1 MNRSIRFLLVGI
13 TVVSLSSW
21 TGACH
26 VAHAVDQTAP
36 LSLVLQDMVRE
47 ALARNPELVAARKEW
62 EAATNRIAQARS
74 LDDPILSVHLW
85 NFPQTFNVTQTQNS
99 IFGLSQNLPF
109 PGKLAL
115 KSEIASRSAEMTEQV
130 LHGKEREL
138 ITRLKQAYYDL
149 FLAHKAIQIHHEQVE
164 LLRQFVE
171 ITNAKFRTGKGSQAD
186 VLKAQVELSVLHQ
199 QLPVLEQRRETAA
212 ALLNTFL
219 DRDPLSPLGVPQEPP
234 LIPLNTTID
243 DLHRLA
249 LNTRPELKAAELTV
263 RHSEQSR
270 ALAQRQYYPDFNV
283 AFQRFQNFQ
292 ANDGFGAYVA
302 MTIPF
307 SFWTKPKYDA
317 GVQEAAASVAAAQAQ
332 QHKLENLTR
341 FQVKDL
347 LAKVRATE
355 QVAMLY
361 HTTILP
367 QAVQNLEASRVGYR
381 TGKGGFLDL
390 IDTQRAWRGFQ
401 HEYYRALVER
411 EHRLAE
417 LEQVIG
423 SDLSGT
429 SQERRSDYES
439 GHTQ

>member
-1 MNRSIRFLLVGI
+1 MTRSIRILLLAI
-13 TVVSLSSW
+13 TVLSM
-21 TGACH
+21 TFAIYGRH
-26 VAHAVDQTAP
+26 VVHAVEQTAQP
-36 LSLVLQDMVRE
+36 SLVLPDLISE
-47 ALARNPELVAARKEW
+47 ALARNPELAAARKQW

-74 LDDPILSVHLW
+74 LDDPTLSVHLW
-85 NFPQTFNVTQTQNS
+85 NFPQTFNVTRADNS
-99 IFGLSQNLPF
+99 IFGLSQNFPF

-115 KSEIASRSAEMTEQV
+115 KGEVAIRSAEMTEQA

-138 ITRLKQAYYDL
+138 VVRLKQAYYDL

-171 ITNAKFRTGKGSQAD
+171 IANAKFRTGKGSQAD

-199 QLPVLEQRRETAA
+199 QRPVLEQRRETAA
-212 ALLNTFL
+212 ALLNTLL
-219 DRDPLSPLGVPQEPP
+219 DRDPLSPLGLPQEPT
-234 LIPLNTTID
+234 LRSLNATID
-243 DLHRLA
+243 DLHSLA
-249 LNTRPELKAAELTV
+249 LGARPELKAAELAV
-263 RHSEQSR
+263 QQSEQSR

-283 AFQRFQNFQ
+283 QFQRFQNFQ

-317 GVQEAAASVAAAQAQ
+317 GVQEAAASVAAARAQ
-332 QHKLENLTR
+332 QHQLENLTR
-341 FQVKDL
+341 FQVNDL
-347 LAKVRATE
+347 LAKVRASE
-355 QVAMLY
+355 QVARLY

-367 QAVQNLEASRVGYR
+367 QAVQNLEAARAGYRVG
-381 TGKGGFLDL
+381 TGGFLDL

-423 SDLSGT
+423 ADLNGKS
-429 SQERRSDYES
+429 
-439 GHTQ
+439 